1 MKTWACIRSIYK
13 GIRVPCILL
22 AFIMTVALL
31 VATIAFGHYRYF
43 TYSRDVYERSG
54 LENAYYVAHFSNPIT
69 NQEAMDRELAETR
82 QLPGVEAVLYD
93 TGVNGFIIDGQ
104 MWGVMLLNDSVCD
117 AFPPDLYGG
126 RAFSE
131 TGLTADGALDIVDA
145 SGRFSDVALDGSFSL
160 HYGSTPLKAALAGRI
175 RYPYFHINFGSSGD
189 VAADNF
195 LSAQTAVLAKD
206 TPETRA
212 LLEAAGEVYYHTSV
226 NYFVVF
232 SDDATRQEIDR
243 YLEEAGKSCY
253 ILSYSE
259 ILDETNRRV
268 DENLRLCFPLPVFL
282 LILSTVSLF
291 SISVIVIYR
300 KATENAVWYL
310 CGCSKRKSLLLIFAC
325 IGLCGAVA
333 AALNAVF
340 ILLFPLLG
348 DKGLLPI
355 ERIYLDGWSFLLIAG
370 YLLLTLLIVF
380 VTSVLLQRRTSPIQ
394 LLRRLDQ

>member
-13 GIRVPCILL
+13 GNRVPCILL

-54 LENAYYVAHFSNPIT
+54 LENAYYVAHFSDPIP

-82 QLPGVEAVLYD
+82 QVPGVEMVLHG
-93 TGVNGFIIDGQ
+93 TAVNGFLINGE
-104 MWGVMLLNDSVCD
+104 MWGITLLSDSVSG

-126 RAFSE
+126 RTFSE
-131 TGLTADGALDIVDA
+131 TGLTADGALEIVDA
-145 SGRFSDVALDGSFSL
+145 SGLFSDVALDGTFSIN
-160 HYGSTPLKAALAGRI
+160 YDGTPVRAALAGRI
-175 RYPYFHINFGSSGD
+175 RYPYFHIDFGSSGD
-189 VAADNF
+189 VAADDF
-195 LSAQTAVLAKD
+195 ISTIPTFMAKD
-206 TPETRA
+206 TPQTRA
-212 LLEAAGEVYYHTSV
+212 LLEEAGDVYYRTSV

-291 SISVIVIYR
+291 SISVIVIFR

-348 DKGLLPI
+348 ERGILPL
-355 ERIYLDGWSFLLIAG
+355 ERIYLDGWSFLFIAG

>member
-13 GIRVPCILL
+13 GNRVPCILL

-43 TYSRDVYERSG
+43 TYSRDVYEGSG
-54 LENAYYVAHFSNPIT
+54 LENAYYVAHFADPT
-69 NQEAMDRELAETR
+69 PDQEAMDRELAETR

-93 TGVNGFIIDGQ
+93 TAVNGFTIDGQ
-104 MWGVMLLNDSVCD
+104 LWGIMLLSDSVCD
-117 AFPPDLYGG
+117 AFPLDLYSG
-126 RAFSE
+126 RSFSE
-131 TGLTADGALDIVDA
+131 TGLTADGALEIVDA
-145 SGRFSDVALDGSFSL
+145 SGLFSDIALGGSFSL
-160 HYGSTPLKAALAGRI
+160 NYGGTPVRAGLTGRI

-195 LSAQTAVLAKD
+195 LSAQTAILAKD
-206 TPETRA
+206 TPQTRA
-212 LLEAAGEVYYHTSV
+212 LLEEAGDVYYRTSV

-355 ERIYLDGWSFLLIAG
+355 ERIYLDGWSFLFIAG